1 LLAAIDASG
10 RETLVVLAADHGE
23 GLGEHGEPTHGLFAY
38 NSTLRVPLVIRF
50 PDRRRAGQTE
60 RGLISLVDVMPSVLH
75 WLGICT
81 PDGIDGRAIA
91 AKATNPADSSG
102 DLEGILFENHHVTE
116 IYGWSPLRGMIEGD
130 WKLIQAPRPEL
141 YNLAN
146 DPREESNLA
155 EQEPDRF
162 DEMSRRLES
171 RLSSITAIHSPVA
184 TSREL
189 DDEAL
194 RKLESLGYV
203 GGGIE
208 ISPDE
213 KLADPKDMVET
224 FERIQLAMAFVE
236 EDKIYDATAKLVAV
250 IDDPSQPRANPKAV
264 RLLASLVAEESAAR
278 EQGIPCLQRLASRPE
293 FPEKQDVFQAL
304 AMGLMEERHYAEAI
318 EPWQRL
324 IDLVPLHAAANY
336 QLAQAYQQT
345 GDTAQAIE
353 AYQESLR
360 LLEQV
365 EEKPDWFE
373 DAKQQMEKLSSGSP

>member
-1 LLAAIDASG
+1 
-10 RETLVVLAADHGE
+10 
-23 GLGEHGEPTHGLFAY
+23 
-38 NSTLRVPLVIRF
+38 
-50 PDRRRAGQTE
+50 
-60 RGLISLVDVMPSVLH
+60 
-75 WLGICT
+75 
-81 PDGIDGRAIA
+81 
-91 AKATNPADSSG
+91 
-102 DLEGILFENHHVTE
+102 
-116 IYGWSPLRGMIEGD
+116 
-130 WKLIQAPRPEL
+130 
-141 YNLAN
+141 
-146 DPREESNLA
+146 
-155 EQEPDRF
+155 
-162 DEMSRRLES
+162 
-171 RLSSITAIHSPVA
+171 VA

-236 EDKIYDATAKLVAV
+236 EDKISDATAKLVTV